1 MKTTNHY
8 SKIVEWSDEDQC
20 YIGTCPSLMLGGCH
34 GQDELE
40 VFKQLCEIVD
50 EWIEIYKKDNL
61 ELPKPLSINETYG
74 EAA

>member
-8 SKIVEWSDEDQC
+8 SKIVEWSEEDQC

-61 ELPKPLSINETYG
+61 ELPKPLSLEDLYG
-74 EAA
+74 KAA

>member
-1 MKTTNHY
+1 
-8 SKIVEWSDEDQC
+8 
-20 YIGTCPSLMLGGCH
+20 MLGGCH
-34 GQDELE
+34 GPDELE

-61 ELPKPLSINETYG
+61 ELPKPLSISETYG